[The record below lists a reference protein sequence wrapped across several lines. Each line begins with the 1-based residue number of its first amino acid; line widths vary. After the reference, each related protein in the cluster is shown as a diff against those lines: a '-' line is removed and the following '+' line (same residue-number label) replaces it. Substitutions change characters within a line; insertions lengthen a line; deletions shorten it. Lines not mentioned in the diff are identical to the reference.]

1 MKFPRKFYA
10 PDDGGAAPAA
20 PPAAPPAAASPGGS
34 GAPSPAASSAATTE
48 TRPDYVPE
56 QFWNAE
62 TKGIRIKELAQSY
75 AELRSKF
82 DGKIEPLKAEWQKE
96 FEATVLENK
105 KGEWEQE
112 WRSKLDA
119 ERLSKRPAKP
129 EAYEIA
135 MDKLELPEG
144 VQVKFDD
151 KAPLMQFWR
160 GFCFENGYDGETFNA
175 GVKQFLAHEL
185 GKLPD
190 REAETAK
197 LGEKGPQRVERVN
210 LWAKANLSEKA
221 YKAMDRFVNNAD
233 GVEALEEV
241 MAKLG
246 EPMVLPEVSGDL
258 GGTALNV
265 ARLRDM
271 QNDPRYWDWSKRDP
285 AFVKQ
290 VDEGFAR
297 LFPGQRK
304 AAY

>member
-10 PDDGGAAPAA
+10 PDDGGSP
-20 PPAAPPAAASPGGS
+20 PPAAPPASVSPSGS
-34 GAPSPAASSAATTE
+34 GAPNPVGQGVATTE

-56 QFWNAE
+56 QFWNTE

-82 DGKIEPLKAEWQKE
+82 DGKLEPLKAEWQKE
-96 FEATVLENK
+96 FETNVLEQR

-112 WRSKLDA
+112 WRTKADS
-119 ERLSKRPAKP
+119 ERLASRPSKP

-135 MDKLELPEG
+135 LDKLEVPEG
-144 VQVKFDD
+144 VTVKFDEQD
-151 KAPLMQFWR
+151 PLMKFWR
-160 GFCFENGYDGETFNA
+160 EFCYEKGYDGETFNA
-175 GVKQFLAHEL
+175 GVKQFIGQQLT
-185 GKLPD
+185 KLPN
-190 REAETAK
+190 REVEVAK

-210 LWAKANLSEKA
+210 LWAKANLSDNA
-221 YKAMDRFVNNAD
+221 YATLDKLVSNAA
-233 GVEALEEV
+233 GVEAFEEI

-258 GGTALNV
+258 GGGMLTMAK
-265 ARLRDM
+265 LRDM
-271 QNDPRYWDWSKRDP
+271 QNDPRYWDWSKRDA

-297 LFPGQRK
+297 LRPGQRK
-304 AAY
+304 VAY